1 MEKSAIGSVAWCA
14 QTEGYQL
21 REQVNQGIV
30 ATSMNDE
37 SAAWNAWLEREPSFA
52 FQGRDGCHLTVLKE
66 HRGQGRAYW
75 TAYRSVGGKLK
86 RKYLGASTKITLARL
101 EEAATALSEGKA
113 ATASGTSPHPR
124 PLPGSSAPVERD
136 QERTPW
142 QASFVATKFFVP
154 TPSHALISRPRLTDL
169 LNQGFT
175 QKLTLV
181 SAPAGFGK
189 TTLVAAWVRALAKD
203 ASEKH
208 AQLAWVSLD
217 GRDNDP
223 IRFWSALLTALDQR
237 APGYFRQAL
246 ALLQAQSS
254 PELESVLTI
263 LINRLA
269 EATTPWVLLLDDY
282 HVISEQTVHAQLSFL
297 LERQPPNVHLLL
309 LSRSNPPLPLPRLRA
324 QGEVLEV
331 GAEELR
337 ATVEETAAYLS
348 DVMGIQLPRAAVS
361 ELTARTEGWL
371 VGLQL
376 VGLSLRRSADP
387 AAMLEEVRG
396 SLRYIL
402 DYLVEEVLQQQPPSV
417 QRFLLRTSIL
427 DQLCASLCDAVVGK
441 PRGQAGSRQ
450 VLQELER
457 ANVFVVPLDEHR
469 KWYRYHALFAEALR
483 YQLEQQHADELAAL
497 HLRASSWYAER
508 GDTFQA
514 VQHALQ
520 ARTWLVAADLI
531 EQVPNWLMWNEGQR
545 EALTLR
551 QWLHALPADV
561 VRARPRLCLLY
572 AQALYFAAPRATVE
586 SWLQAAEAALAA
598 SSAETAPA
606 SAERE
611 ELENLRGE
619 IAAFRAVLAIFQFGD
634 AQAGLAL
641 GQRAL
646 SLFSPQSLAARADV
660 LLVQATA
667 HFADGEMGAA
677 SQSALE
683 AERLAQA
690 TGNIPGAIISLS
702 VAARCLLVAG
712 HLHEA
717 WRVLERAVRL
727 GSELEWDLSLRMDQV
742 YALQAE
748 ILREWNQLD
757 EALALT
763 TEAIQRAERLGTP
776 TTLLAVY
783 AALARIEL
791 SRGDPEAA
799 RAALERGDDVKRR
812 LDSKQLF
819 SFISSFHTI
828 VTQMKLWLVQGE
840 LAHASRWAGELLRN
854 GGSSAATGREREE
867 VALIRLLLAQDRPTE
882 ARTRLMPLL
891 ERATRQER
899 WWHVIELR
907 LLQAKTRL
915 HEEQEALACLSHA
928 VQLAEPEGYVRIFV
942 DEGPRLEMLLRRL
955 REQEH
960 KEGPTP
966 YLDTLLAAFPPRER
980 AEQHSWSPLQQ
991 GVLDPLSQR
1000 ELEVLGQLSRGAS
1013 NYEIAQALVI
1023 TVETVKR
1030 HVGNILGKLRVN
1042 NRTQAGARA
1051 RMLGLLADESP

>member
-21 REQVNQGIV
+21 REQIDQGIV
-30 ATSMNDE
+30 ATSVNDE

-66 HRGQGRAYW
+66 KRGQGRAYW

-101 EEAATALSEGKA
+101 EEAATALSEGTA
-113 ATASGTSPHPR
+113 ASGISPHPL

-203 ASEKH
+203 ASEEH
-208 AQLAWVSLD
+208 AQVAWVSLD

-223 IRFWSALLTALDQR
+223 IRFWTALLTALDQR

-246 ALLQAQSS
+246 ALLQAQPS

-269 EATTPWVLLLDDY
+269 EATAPWVLLLDDY
-282 HVISEQTVHAQLSFL
+282 HVISERTVHAQLSFL
-297 LERQPPNVHLLL
+297 LEHQPPHVHLLL
-309 LSRSNPPLPLPRLRA
+309 LSRSDPPLPLPRLRA

-348 DVMGIQLPRAAVS
+348 DVMGIRLPGAAVS

-376 VGLSLRRSADP
+376 VGFSLRRSADP

-450 VLQELER
+450 VLEELER

-520 ARTWLVAADLI
+520 ARTWQVAADLI
-531 EQVPNWLMWNEGQR
+531 EQVPNWLMWNDGQH

-551 QWLHALPADV
+551 QWLQALPADV

-572 AQALYFAAPRATVE
+572 AQALYFAAPSATVE
-586 SWLQAAEAALAA
+586 SWLQVAEAALAA
-598 SSAETAPA
+598 SPA

-611 ELENLRGE
+611 EQENLLGE

-646 SLFSPQSLAARADV
+646 SLFSPQSLTARADV
-660 LLVQATA
+660 LLVRATA

-690 TGNIPGAIISLS
+690 TGNIPGAIFSLS
-702 VAARCLLVAG
+702 VAARSLLVTG
-712 HLHEA
+712 HLQEA
-717 WRVLERAVRL
+717 WGVLERAVRL
-727 GSELEWDLSLRMDQV
+727 GSELEGDLSPRMDQV

-748 ILREWNQLD
+748 ILREWNRLD

-776 TTLLAVY
+776 ATLVVVY
-783 AALARIEL
+783 AAQARVAL

-799 RAALERGDDVKRR
+799 LAVLERGEDVKRR
-812 LDSKQLF
+812 LDSTQLF
-819 SFISSFHTI
+819 SFVSSFHTI

-840 LAHASRWAGELLRN
+840 RAHAARWAGELLRN

-867 VALIRLLLAQDRPTE
+867 VALILLLLAQDRPTE

-899 WWHVIELR
+899 WGHVIELR

-991 GVLDPLSQR
+991 GVLDPLSPR
-1000 ELEVLGQLSRGAS
+1000 ELEVLGQLSRGDS

-1042 NRTQAGARA
+1042 NRTQAGAQA
-1051 RMLGLLADESP
+1051 RKLGLLADEAP